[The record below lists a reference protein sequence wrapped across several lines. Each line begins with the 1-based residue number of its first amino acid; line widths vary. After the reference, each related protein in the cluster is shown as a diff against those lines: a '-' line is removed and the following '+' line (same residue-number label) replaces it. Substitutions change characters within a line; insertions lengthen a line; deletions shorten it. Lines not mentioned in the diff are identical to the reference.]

1 MPRTETVQE
10 QTQGP
15 IDVEKLKVTVH
26 LARPAPNE
34 EDAIFVS
41 NGRENVTVKK
51 GMPVEV
57 PYWVAIRLRQSED
70 EQEVAAAYE
79 RWSADMAGRG

>member
-57 PYWVAIRLRQSED
+57 PYWVAIRLRQKLDSYPGEI
-70 EQEVAAAYE
+70 A
-79 RWSADMAGRG
+79 AGRSAAHPCAV